1 MTTLSASANEPLRV
15 RANLH
20 DDTPAP
26 LWMEGV
32 ATLWFISTFAV
43 FPGDSL
49 LLYPLVLVFFAVFLF
64 ERDRFA
70 PSLFRCWFLFTIP
83 LLCGLSYIW
92 AAYPS
97 AALREAIF
105 FFLSSFTVVIIGSL
119 LTERQVLRAFFFC
132 ALVGTGLALSEL
144 SSIQARGA
152 SEFLGQKNYYA
163 MKMMIAMIAAFAI
176 AMNSKENPIL
186 RLIGIATVPIAFFL
200 VTAANSATS
209 LVLGSLALLL
219 LIFGQAIWVNA
230 RNVRGLRTT
239 IIGFAAASWAASAL
253 AIISI
258 FDIATVDGA
267 LELMG
272 RDSTLT
278 GRTALWD
285 QAQRTSAEHP
295 MLGVGAASFWQ
306 YDVGAAQSLA
316 LNDNRAAG
324 TKLGFHNSY
333 LEAQVHLGWSGL
345 GLLCVMVAISMW
357 KSIRGVIGDAT
368 FERMCFFVAALVIF
382 GMSFTESIIFAY
394 FHPGVYIFHLAAITA
409 IATRYR
415 TKSVVVRLVPEA
427 PGVRA

>member
-1 MTTLSASANEPLRV
+1 
-15 RANLH
+15 
-20 DDTPAP
+20 
-26 LWMEGV
+26 MEGV

-49 LLYPLVLVFFAVFLF
+49 LLYPLVLVFFAVFFF
-64 ERDRFA
+64 ERDRIA
-70 PSLFRCWFLFTIP
+70 PILFRCWFLFTIP

-239 IIGFAAASWAASAL
+239 IIGFAAAIAAASAL

-285 QAQRTSAEHP
+285 QA
-295 MLGVGAASFWQ
+295 
-306 YDVGAAQSLA
+306 
-316 LNDNRAAG
+316 
-324 TKLGFHNSY
+324 
-333 LEAQVHLGWSGL
+333 
-345 GLLCVMVAISMW
+345 
-357 KSIRGVIGDAT
+357 
-368 FERMCFFVAALVIF
+368 
-382 GMSFTESIIFAY
+382 
-394 FHPGVYIFHLAAITA
+394 
-409 IATRYR
+409 
-415 TKSVVVRLVPEA
+415 
-427 PGVRA
+427 

>member
-1 MTTLSASANEPLRV
+1 I
-15 RANLH
+15 
-20 DDTPAP
+20 AP
-26 LWMEGV
+26 
-32 ATLWFISTFAV
+32 I
-43 FPGDSL
+43 
-49 LLYPLVLVFFAVFLF
+49 
-64 ERDRFA
+64 
-70 PSLFRCWFLFTIP
+70 LFRCWFLFSIP
-83 LLCGLSYIW
+83 VLCGLSYIW

-163 MKMMIAMIAAFAI
+163 MKMMIAMIAAFAV

-239 IIGFAAASWAASAL
+239 IIGFTAAIAAASAL

-267 LELMG
+267 LELIG

-333 LEAQVHLGWSGL
+333 LEAQVHLGWIGL
-345 GLLCVMVAISMW
+345 GLLCVLVAITMW
-357 KSIRGVIGDAT
+357 KAIRGFIVDAT

-427 PGVRA
+427 SGVRA